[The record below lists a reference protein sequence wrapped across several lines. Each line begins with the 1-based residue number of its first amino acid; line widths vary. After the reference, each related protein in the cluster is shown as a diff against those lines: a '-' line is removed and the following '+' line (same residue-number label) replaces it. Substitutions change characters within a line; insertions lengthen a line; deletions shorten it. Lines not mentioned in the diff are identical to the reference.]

1 MPACSPSS
9 RRCHRKK
16 GVVRRPPDLQP
27 LLGVVGVMVLQLLL
41 GAEGVVELLLLLLM
55 VLELLLVLLLLG
67 LGGAGE
73 VVLWLGFV
81 LSVA

>member
-1 MPACSPSS
+1 
-9 RRCHRKK
+9 
-16 GVVRRPPDLQP
+16 
-27 LLGVVGVMVLQLLL
+27 MVLQLL